1 MPKVKIYSTL
11 TCPYCKMAKAFF
23 KEKNIEFEDI
33 DVTSDKKAAQEMK
46 KISGQS
52 GVPVIDINGKIL
64 IGFDAEKIEEA
75 LK

>member
-1 MPKVKIYSTL
+1 
-11 TCPYCKMAKAFF
+11 MAKAFF

>member
-1 MPKVKIYSTL
+1 
-11 TCPYCKMAKAFF
+11 MAKSFF
-23 KEKNIEFEDI
+23 KEKKIEFEDF
-33 DVTSDKKAAQEMK
+33 DVTLNPKAAEEMQ

-64 IGFDAEKIEEA
+64 IGFDAEKIEQA